1 VKEERVL
8 FLFATAK
15 EDHMVV
21 GMITVSTCYGDAE
34 IPVEIRGKGPRP
46 GTAWVTALNG
56 LQPFTKM
63 SHGGPYQDDSAVV
76 QIFSIRE
83 VHVISGDGKPL
94 PEVVHAEPV
103 EEEMLIAPEIF
114 TPSIEP
120 DLVRSRK
127 VLAEDWFL
135 ESAYEDRTC
144 IE

>member
-1 VKEERVL
+1 
-8 FLFATAK
+8 
-15 EDHMVV
+15 MVV

-63 SHGGPYQDDSAVV
+63 SHGGPYQDDNAVV

-83 VHVISGDGKPL
+83 VHVISDDGKPL

-114 TPSIEP
+114 THSIEP
-120 DLVRSRK
+120 DLVGGRK